1 MSRTQF
7 NKLIISFKDMMALQY
22 VYSYHVNNLLWM
34 EIDVDLLQNDDIQKS
49 RLHATIKMFV

>member
-1 MSRTQF
+1 
-7 NKLIISFKDMMALQY
+7 MMALQY